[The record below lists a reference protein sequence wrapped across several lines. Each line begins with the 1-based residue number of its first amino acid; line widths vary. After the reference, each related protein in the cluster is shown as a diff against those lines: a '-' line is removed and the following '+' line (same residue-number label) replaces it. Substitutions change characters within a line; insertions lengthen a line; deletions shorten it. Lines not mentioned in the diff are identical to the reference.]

1 MLEIRGLTKRYNG
14 IPAIDGVSFSI
25 RPGEILGYLGPNGAG
40 KSTTVKILI
49 GLIEPTAG
57 QILFRGSDVRKNRI
71 EFQRSIGYV
80 PEEAYLYPHLSGREH
95 LQLAGRLR
103 GLPRRILDRR
113 TEALLRLFSLWEDRE
128 SPLSSYSKGMRQ
140 KVLLCGALLHDPGL
154 LILDEP
160 FSGLD
165 VGTALVLR
173 LLLRRLAGQGKMILY
188 SSHVLDV
195 VEKICSS
202 VVILR
207 NGRIVAADRVER
219 LRDLMQQPSLEG
231 VFTQLTHQDDPGEL
245 VTGILEAIR
254 S

>member
-1 MLEIRGLTKRYNG
+1 MLEIHGLTKRYNG
-14 IPAIDGVSFSI
+14 IPAIDGITFSI

-40 KSTTVKILI
+40 KSTTVRILV

-57 QILFRGSDVRKNRI
+57 EIMFRGLDVRRDPVA
-71 EFQRSIGYV
+71 FRRLIGYV
-80 PEEAYLYPHLSGREH
+80 PEEAYVYPHLSGREH

-103 GLPRRILDRR
+103 GLPRRVLDRR
-113 TEALLRLFSLWEDRE
+113 AEELLRLFSLWEDRD

-140 KVLLCGALLHDPGL
+140 KTLLCGALLHNPDF

-165 VGTALVLR
+165 VHTTLVLR
-173 LLLRRLAGQGKMILY
+173 LLLRRLADEGRMIFY

-195 VEKICSS
+195 VERICSS

-207 NGRIVAADRVER
+207 NGRVVAADAVER
-219 LRDLMQQPSLEG
+219 LRDLMQQPTLEG
-231 VFTQLTHQDDPGEL
+231 VFAQLTHQDDPAEL
-245 VTGILEAIR
+245 VTSILEAIR

>member
-1 MLEIRGLTKRYNG
+1 MLEVRGLTKRYNG
-14 IPAIDGVSFSI
+14 IPAIDGVGFSI
-25 RPGEILGYLGPNGAG
+25 GPGEILGYLGPNGAG

-57 QILFRGSDVRKNRI
+57 QILFRGSDVRQHRI
-71 EFQRSIGYV
+71 AFQRSIGYV

-140 KVLLCGALLHDPGL
+140 KVLLCGALLHDPDL

-165 VGTALVLR
+165 VSTALVLR
-173 LLLRRLAGQGKMILY
+173 LLLQRLAAEGKVILY
-188 SSHVLDV
+188 SSHVLEV

-231 VFTQLTHQDDPGEL
+231 VFTQLTHQDDPAEL
-245 VTGILEAIR
+245 VPDILEAIR

>member
-1 MLEIRGLTKRYNG
+1 MLEIHGLTKRYNG
-14 IPAIDGVSFSI
+14 IAAIDGVSFSI

-40 KSTTVKILI
+40 KSTTVKILT

-57 QILFRGSDVRKNRI
+57 EILFRGFDVRQHPI
-71 EFQRSIGYV
+71 AFQRLIGYV
-80 PEEAYLYPHLSGREH
+80 PEEAYVYPHLSGREH

-103 GLPRRILDRR
+103 GLPRRMLDRR
-113 TEALLRLFSLWEDRE
+113 TEDLLRLFALWEDRE

-140 KVLLCGALLHDPGL
+140 KILVCGALLHNPDF

-165 VGTALVLR
+165 VHTALVLR
-173 LLLRRLAGQGKMILY
+173 LLLRRLADEGKMILY

-202 VVILR
+202 VIILR
-207 NGRIVAADRVER
+207 NGRIVAADAVER
-219 LRDLMQQPSLEG
+219 LRDLMQQPTLEG
-231 VFTQLTHQDDPGEL
+231 VFAQLTDQDDPAEL
-245 VTGILEAIR
+245 VTDILEAIR

>member
-14 IPAIDGVSFSI
+14 IPAVDEVSFSI
-25 RPGEILGYLGPNGAG
+25 SPGEILGYLGPNGAG

-49 GLIEPTAG
+49 GLVEPTAG
-57 QILFRGSDVRKNRI
+57 EVLFRGHDVRQHLI
-71 EFQRSIGYV
+71 AFQRSIGYV
-80 PEEAYLYPHLSGREH
+80 PEEAYLYPYLSGREH

-113 TEALLRLFSLWEDRE
+113 IEELLRLFSLWEDRD

-140 KVLLCGALLHDPGL
+140 KVLLCGALLHNPDF

-165 VGTALVLR
+165 VNTALVLR
-173 LLLRRLAGQGKMILY
+173 LLLRRLAEQGKMIFY

-202 VVILR
+202 VVILL
-207 NGRIVAADRVER
+207 NGRIVASDRVER
-219 LRDLMQQPSLEG
+219 LRDMMQQPTLEG
-231 VFTQLTHQDDPGEL
+231 VFAQLTHQDDPADL